1 MTTKDYQKI
10 FHEIKNHITFIN
22 SSLQLV
28 EKTHPEMKEI
38 SYWNDAMREV
48 TSLKNMLIR
57 LSSARLSDT
66 LNVQRIS
73 LENFLPEFISS
84 CKSIFDSEGFQYEL
98 EIESSLPEISIDPE
112 RFRRAL
118 MNLIKNSYE
127 AMNGSGIV
135 RFFVQS
141 EASSIRLDITDFG
154 GGIPAEIS
162 SKLFTPFET
171 TKADGTGLGL
181 LITKQIIE
189 SHDGRLTVD
198 SRPGDGCTFSIY
210 LPYAS

>member
-28 EKTHPEMKEI
+28 EKTHPEMKES
-38 SYWNDAMREV
+38 SYWNNAMQEV
-48 TSLKNMLIR
+48 SSLKNMLIE
-57 LSSARLSDT
+57 LSSARLGNNFN
-66 LNVQRIS
+66 LRKVS
-73 LENFLPEFISS
+73 LEKFLPELINS
-84 CKSIFDSEGFQYEL
+84 CKSLFDSADFHYEVD
-98 EIESSLPEISIDPE
+98 ISPSLPEISIDPE

-127 AMNGSGIV
+127 AMNGSGTL
-135 RFFVQS
+135 RLSAQL
-141 EASSIRLDITDFG
+141 EASFIRLDITDFG
-154 GGIPAEIS
+154 GGIPQEIF

-171 TKADGTGLGL
+171 TKAEGTGLGL
-181 LITKQIIE
+181 LITKQIID
-189 SHDGRLTVD
+189 SHGGRLTVN

-210 LPYAS
+210 LPCA